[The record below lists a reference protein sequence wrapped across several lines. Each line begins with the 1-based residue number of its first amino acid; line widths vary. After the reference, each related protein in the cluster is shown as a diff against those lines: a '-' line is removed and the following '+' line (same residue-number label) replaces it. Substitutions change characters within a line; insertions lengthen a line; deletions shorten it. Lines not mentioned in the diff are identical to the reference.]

1 MVVFFLLIILKNS
14 LDKVHETIEKAEK
27 QVQMS
32 FKPLFMLFAFP
43 DRLLLAYMAL
53 KVSKN
58 VIKGLMPLQI
68 QPNIAV

>member
-1 MVVFFLLIILKNS
+1 MVVFFLLIILKSS

-58 VIKGLMPLQI
+58 VIKGLMPVQI

>member
-32 FKPLFMLFAFP
+32 FKPLFMFFAFP
-43 DRLLLAYMAL
+43 YCLLLAYMAL

-58 VIKGLMPLQI
+58 VIKGLMPVQI

>member
-1 MVVFFLLIILKNS
+1 MVVFFLLIILKSS

-58 VIKGLMPLQI
+58 VIKGLMP
-68 QPNIAV
+68 V